1 VFVARKG
8 FEYLGQK
15 EAAGLRVLLRSAGL
29 RLHKLLVEAGDQA
42 EQEKG
47 DQAGPCAFEGLYH
60 KHSRQIFEC

>member
-29 RLHKLLVEAGDQA
+29 RLHKLFVEAGDQTKQD
-42 EQEKG
+42 ESG
-47 DQAGPCAFEGLYH
+47 
-60 KHSRQIFEC
+60 